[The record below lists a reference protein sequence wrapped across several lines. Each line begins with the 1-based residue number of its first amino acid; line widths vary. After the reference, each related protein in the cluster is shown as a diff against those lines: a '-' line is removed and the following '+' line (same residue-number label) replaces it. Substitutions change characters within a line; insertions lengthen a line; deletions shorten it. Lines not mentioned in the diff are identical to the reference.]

1 MPFVPHETFTVF
13 PAGQRAHV
21 AEAQHLLPLP
31 LGCVVCGDSRL
42 SLDLGN
48 QIQSQ
53 KIEGGSTLDPNVS
66 AQPVFLPS

>member
-21 AEAQHLLPLP
+21 AALP